1 MYTRK
6 SRKVMFLEE
15 MDRIIPRSDLAQAL
29 RPIVRI
35 RPVRDTIPWEWG
47 ACCASASC
55 STGSI
60 CGTGTGTGTGTCQSG
75 DGEVAVIADLTGEE
89 RLDDANQ
96 VKQIFM

>member
-60 CGTGTGTGTGTCQSG
+60 CGTGTGQSG
-75 DGEVAVIADLTGEE
+75 DGEAAVIADLTGEE
-89 RLDDANQ
+89 RPDDANQ